1 MSCFFFRSCSWED
14 LHGWGNLHAWA
25 LKLYRKIL
33 GTWVEMSQRTRATW
47 TIDQSTYI
55 WSLPVACDFQSMGML
70 LLGTQHLMI
79 KQPMS
84 DHSQRKWH
92 KDKKNMA
99 QSLSDPALEII
110 QFLLNYLIERI
121 YNKSLSLAQISIF
134 LHSTY
139 LYVIS

>member
-1 MSCFFFRSCSWED
+1 MNRKGTAWMSCFFYRSCSWED

-33 GTWVEMSQRTRATW
+33 GTWAEMSQRTRATW

-55 WSLPVACDFQSMGML
+55 WSLPVACDLQSMGML
-70 LLGTQHLMI
+70 PLGTQYLMI

-92 KDKKNMA
+92 KDNKEHGTVTFWPSFRNHTVSTK
-99 QSLSDPALEII
+99 LSYWTNL
-110 QFLLNYLIERI
+110 
-121 YNKSLSLAQISIF
+121 
-134 LHSTY
+134 
-139 LYVIS
+139 